1 MNSYFIGTGCVLLL
15 FLLYFEKKESI
26 IGIFISKPLLS
37 FLFVLAAWLQPG
49 ANQAYEIWILSGLVF
64 SLIGD
69 VCLIFTSRKLFLAGL
84 TVFLL
89 GHICYSIAFF
99 TNATISAWTWG
110 ALAVIV
116 ATGAV
121 IFSWLRPFLGNMMKP
136 VIAYV
141 VIISLMVCN
150 AATVMG
156 DPGISLNGR
165 WLVFIGAIV
174 FYLSDIGVA
183 RQQFVRSEYI
193 NRAVGLPLYYLGQFM
208 FAFSIAYL

>member
-49 ANQAYEIWILSGLVF
+49 ANQAYEIWILTGLVF

-99 TNATISAWTWG
+99 TSATISAWTWG